1 MATYV
6 KLGDTL
12 NLEIQLSDGDKF
24 PSTRV
29 FAQIDELD
37 YTPIVAEFEL
47 TKVGPGKYTSTTQTM
62 PAYDAILVT
71 YYIRKSNGTS
81 PETKYNPYYLTEVF
95 LRDYTAEVVQDDLSA
110 ILSAL
115 NSTDLVGTVNEDN
128 VILAEIDTEYI
139 DGIIYDNET
148 ITGEITNEP

>member
-6 KLGDTL
+6 KIGATL

-24 PSTRV
+24 PNTRI

-47 TKVGPGKYTSTTQTM
+47 SKVGPGKYTSTTQTM
-62 PAYDAILVT
+62 PAYDAVLVT
-71 YYIRKSNGTS
+71 YYIRKTDGTT

-115 NSTDLVGTVNEDN
+115 NSTDVVGTVSEDN
-128 VILAEIDTEYI
+128 VILAEIDTDYI
-139 DGIIYDNET
+139 DGTIYDDKT
-148 ITGEITNEP
+148 ITGEVTNEP